1 MSKLTEKIKDMT
13 DEELEILVWNA
24 MRRRPYERISDNTHA
39 MLDTA
44 FAHIHS
50 VPYQVSER
58 WVFYRLWQEGV
69 WWKTDTVD
77 AKAKAADDFNSKLSR
92 ARHTQFRGWHP
103 NILKSDEDYLS
114 HEVVGNPTIASALEI
129 LPEILEA
136 SVYLP
141 LDHFH
146 AQKTYVEVWF
156 EARAM
161 AGQFQ
166 YYTKGVTLA
175 GMGGMTKIP
184 WKWDIAQRLIK
195 AKERYGLPIV
205 ILYFGDADVHGR
217 LIKTEVMVDVERWSD
232 VEFEVEWCGLTKEQ
246 AEAYELPTNPDNPGY
261 QWEALTD
268 EQAREIIEPSIAEY
282 VDLDIVE
289 YCEKERL
296 KAEKHWKPIIK
307 KAVEDVIG

>member
-141 LDHFH
+141 LD
-146 AQKTYVEVWF
+146 A
-156 EARAM
+156 
-161 AGQFQ
+161 
-166 YYTKGVTLA
+166 LA
-175 GMGGMTKIP
+175 
-184 WKWDIAQRLIK
+184 
-195 AKERYGLPIV
+195 
-205 ILYFGDADVHGR
+205 
-217 LIKTEVMVDVERWSD
+217 
-232 VEFEVEWCGLTKEQ
+232 
-246 AEAYELPTNPDNPGY
+246 
-261 QWEALTD
+261 
-268 EQAREIIEPSIAEY
+268 IAE
-282 VDLDIVE
+282 VGAQVAVVVELDRAGVVVPKVFGCHFAPAGDGFE
-289 YCEKERL
+289 CGMVPFL
-296 KAEKHWKPIIK
+296 QHS
-307 KAVEDVIG
+307 